1 MAVIRDL
8 DRSITA
14 PAELGLQT
22 RTPFREAAFHELE
35 ELTDGGT
42 LRLDLAPT
50 RRVDSAGLSALWLI
64 HRRAAERMQRVVLC
78 NAREE
83 LKYLLTLTGLSE
95 LFEQN

>member
-1 MAVIRDL
+1 M
-8 DRSITA
+8 TA

-42 LRLDLAPT
+42 LRVDVGAT

-83 LKYLLTLTGLSE
+83 LRYLLALTE
-95 LFEQN
+95 MADLFEQA